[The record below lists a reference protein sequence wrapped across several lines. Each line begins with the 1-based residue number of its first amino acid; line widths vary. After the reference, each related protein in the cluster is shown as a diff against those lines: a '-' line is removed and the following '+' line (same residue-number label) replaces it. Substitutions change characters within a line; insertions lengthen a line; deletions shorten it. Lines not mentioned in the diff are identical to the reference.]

1 MLLFIVPTTTPDS
14 VFPTI
19 SKHLMLLFI
28 INRCLKF
35 LSSKLISKHFMLLFI
50 RDSVSQAHLYTDFK
64 TSHVIVYPSS
74 SVFIVTGVPISK
86 HLMLLF
92 ILTACLISLVTT
104 PFQNI
109 SCYCLSGLLNR
120 P

>member
-64 TSHVIVYPSS
+64 TSHVIVYRYHS
-74 SVFIVTGVPISK
+74 
-86 HLMLLF
+86 
-92 ILTACLISLVTT
+92 
-104 PFQNI
+104 
-109 SCYCLSGLLNR
+109 
-120 P
+120 